1 MKFYSGMTVTFFDT
15 GSIYNGGYAFSGG
28 AIFCSFCQTMSFTSV
43 IFSNN
48 IAWNGGAISVFIDN
62 IPT

>member
-1 MKFYSGMTVTFFDT
+1 MKFNPGMNVSFVDT
-15 GSIYNGGYAFSGG
+15 GSIYNSGLAFSGG

-48 IAWNGGAISVFIDN
+48 IA
-62 IPT
+62 

>member
-1 MKFYSGMTVTFFDT
+1 MKFNPGMNVSFVDT
-15 GSIYNGGYAFSGG
+15 GSIYNSGLAFSGG

>member
-28 AIFCSFCQTMSFTSV
+28 AIFCSFCQTMSLTSV
-43 IFSNN
+43 SFINN
-48 IAWNGGAISVFIDN
+48 IA
-62 IPT
+62 